1 MKKSNI
7 ILTLMLTWLSVF
19 SLVITP
25 GLAIEWPYFDHVT
38 YEIEANDE
46 TKLNVYDL
54 YDHYITFEYTT
65 NATTGDNISM
75 LFIYKSAD
83 TAYKGNFTDISEEN
97 MTILNPIL
105 YIKDIG
111 NLTTTEKWRVPDREI
126 YEVIFINRNS
136 VDVEVTLTIIKEE
149 IGTAGYIFGGIVSV
163 LFFVS
168 VFIIVKK
175 RSKFL
180 QNDEPETQ

>member
-7 ILTLMLTWLSVF
+7 ILALMLTWLSVF

-25 GLAIEWPYFDHVT
+25 GLAIKWPYFDHEI
-38 YEIEANDE
+38 YEIEANNE
-46 TKLNVYDL
+46 IKKNVKDL
-54 YDHYITFEYTT
+54 YDHYITFEYSTT
-65 NATTGDNISM
+65 PSYNVSM
-75 LFIYKSAD
+75 LFIYKAAD
-83 TAYKGNFTDISEEN
+83 TVYKGNFTDISEEN

-105 YIKDIG
+105 IIEDIG
-111 NLTTTEKWRVPDREI
+111 NLTTTEKWRVPDRER
-126 YEVIFINRNS
+126 YEIIFINRNS
-136 VDVEVTLTIIKEE
+136 VDVNVTFTIMKEE
-149 IGTAGYIFGGIVSV
+149 IGTIGYIFGGIVSV

-168 VFIIVKK
+168 VFYIVRK